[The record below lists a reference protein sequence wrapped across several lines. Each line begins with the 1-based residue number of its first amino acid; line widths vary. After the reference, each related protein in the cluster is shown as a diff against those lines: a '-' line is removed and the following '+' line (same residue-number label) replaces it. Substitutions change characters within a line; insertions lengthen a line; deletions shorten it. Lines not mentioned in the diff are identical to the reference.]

1 MDKDVVRFDGQWDL
15 LLAILGADTGAS
27 IGLVT
32 FVLVFLAAIHF
43 SKKRRFRVEEA
54 LLTDYHLNRTA
65 LIINDDN
72 PIIDMP
78 SRKIK
83 TGMFKNL
90 ILSKIDT
97 NLAIFTWLVPFTNYS
112 SWSADQQE
120 VQVRVFSFAS
130 SKGNKFPLFNLQPE
144 GFYGKFK
151 TSIKYE
157 LHTDF
162 SKSFY
167 LTPLGGG
174 ENAKKVKEL
183 FDDPSIHEYLFSNMT
198 AVFSKHINIESNG
211 KRIFY
216 YWDTH
221 DMVVER
227 FPEIIREL
235 KTLHDKY
242 FDT

>member
-1 MDKDVVRFDGQWDL
+1 
-15 LLAILGADTGAS
+15 
-27 IGLVT
+27 
-32 FVLVFLAAIHF
+32 
-43 SKKRRFRVEEA
+43 
-54 LLTDYHLNRTA
+54 
-65 LIINDDN
+65 
-72 PIIDMP
+72 
-78 SRKIK
+78 
-83 TGMFKNL
+83 MFKSL

-97 NLAIFTWLVPFTNYS
+97 NLAIFTWLVPNYS
-112 SWSADQQE
+112 SWNANQQE

-183 FDDPSIHEYLFSNMT
+183 FDDPSLHEYLFSNMT